1 MDEVERTLATYEGD
15 ADAYAEK
22 YLSESG
28 LEAYGGPFLDYLDG
42 DRVLDLGCG
51 PGVDAAVFARRGF
64 DVVGF
69 DVTPSFL
76 RRAREHF
83 VEVAA
88 DVAAD
93 CQARASFVRGDMRSL
108 PFEADSFDGIWA
120 SGSFHHVPR
129 EQAPDTAA
137 ALQRLLRDG
146 GCAYISVKR
155 EPTGSEVADRHFE
168 FYEPEAFRALLA
180 DAGFNV
186 EIVEATG
193 PWIGAIARV

>member
-15 ADAYAEK
+15 AAAYAEK

-28 LEAYGGPFLDYLDG
+28 LTEYGGPFLDRLDG
-42 DRVLDLGCG
+42 GRVLDLGCG
-51 PGVDAAVFARRGF
+51 PGVDTAAFARRGF

-76 RRAREHF
+76 RRAREHLA
-83 VEVAA
+83 EVTA
-88 DVAAD
+88 DR
-93 CQARASFVRGDMRSL
+93 QARTSFVRGDMRL
-108 PFEADSFDGIWA
+108 PPFADDSFDGIWA

-129 EQAPDTAA
+129 EDAPATVA
-137 ALQRLLRDG
+137 ALRRLLRED

-168 FYEPEAFRALLA
+168 FYEPDEFATLLA
-180 DAGFNV
+180 DAGFDV

>member
-1 MDEVERTLATYEGD
+1 MDEVERMLVTYEGN
-15 ADAYAEK
+15 AETYAEK

-28 LEAYGGPFLDYLDG
+28 LEAYGGPFLDRLEG
-42 DRVLDLGCG
+42 GRVLDLGCG
-51 PGVDAAVFARRGF
+51 PGVDTALFAQRGF
-64 DVVGF
+64 DVVGL
-69 DVTPSFL
+69 DITESFL

-83 VEVAA
+83 VEVT
-88 DVAAD
+88 AD

-108 PFEADSFDGIWA
+108 PFEADSFDGIWV
-120 SGSFHHVPR
+120 SGSFHHVPWA
-129 EQAPDTAA
+129 EAPDTAA
-137 ALQRLLRDG
+137 ALARLLRDG

-186 EIVEATG
+186 EIVEVTG

>member
-15 ADAYAEK
+15 AAAYAEK

-28 LEAYGGPFLDYLDG
+28 LEAYGGPFLDRLDG
-42 DRVLDLGCG
+42 GRVLDLGCG

-83 VEVAA
+83 VEVTA
-88 DVAAD
+88 DVTAD
-93 CQARASFVRGDMRSL
+93 RQAEASFVRDDMRSP
-108 PFEADSFDGIWA
+108 PFVADSFDGIWA

-129 EQAPDTAA
+129 EEAPATAA
-137 ALQRLLRDG
+137 ELARVLRDG

-155 EPTGSEVADRHFE
+155 EPTGSKVADRHFE
-168 FYEPEAFRALLA
+168 FYEPDAFERLLA
-180 DAGFNV
+180 DAGFDV
-186 EIVEATG
+186 EIIETTG

>member
-1 MDEVERTLATYEGD
+1 MDEVERTLVTYEGN
-15 ADAYAEK
+15 AETYAEK

-28 LEAYGGPFLDYLDG
+28 VAEYGGPFLDYLDG
-42 DRVLDLGCG
+42 GRVLDLGCG
-51 PGVDAAVFARRGF
+51 PGVDTAVFARRGF

-83 VEVAA
+83 VEVT
-88 DVAAD
+88 AD

-129 EQAPDTAA
+129 EQAPNTAA

-168 FYEPEAFRALLA
+168 FYEPGEFRALLA
-180 DAGFNV
+180 DAGFDV
-186 EIVEATG
+186 EIVETLGVRVGAVD
-193 PWIGAIARV
+193 IGTV

>member
-15 ADAYAEK
+15 AEAYAEK

-28 LEAYGGPFLDYLDG
+28 LAEYGGPFLDYLDG

-51 PGVDAAVFARRGF
+51 PGVNAAGFAQRGF

-69 DVTPSFL
+69 DVTGSFL
-76 RRAREHF
+76 QRAREHL
-83 VEVAA
+83 A
-88 DVAAD
+88 DVAGD
-93 CQARASFVRGDMRSL
+93 CQVETSFVRGDMRSP
-108 PFEADSFDGIWA
+108 PFEPDSFDGIWA

-129 EQAPDTAA
+129 EEAPATAA
-137 ALQRLLRDG
+137 ALARLLREG

-168 FYEPEAFRALLA
+168 FYEPEAFATLLA
-180 DAGFNV
+180 DAGFDV

>member
-1 MDEVERTLATYEGD
+1 MDEVERTLATYEGN
-15 ADAYAEK
+15 AEVYAEK

-28 LEAYGGPFLDYLDG
+28 LEAYGGPFLDRLDG
-42 DRVLDLGCG
+42 GRVLDLGCG
-51 PGVDAAVFARRGF
+51 PGVDAAVFAQLGV
-64 DVVGF
+64 DVVGL

-83 VEVAA
+83 VEVTA

-186 EIVEATG
+186 EIVEATE

>member
-1 MDEVERTLATYEGD
+1 MDEVERMLVTYEGN
-15 ADAYAEK
+15 AETYAEK

-28 LEAYGGPFLDYLDG
+28 LEAYGGPFLDRLDG
-42 DRVLDLGCG
+42 GRVLDLGCG
-51 PGVDAAVFARRGF
+51 PGVDTAVFARRGF

-83 VEVAA
+83 VEVTA
-88 DVAAD
+88 DVTAD
-93 CQARASFVRGDMRSL
+93 RQAEASFVRGDMRSP
-108 PFEADSFDGIWA
+108 PFVADSFDGIWA

-129 EQAPDTAA
+129 EEAPATAA
-137 ALQRLLRDG
+137 ELARVLRED

-168 FYEPEAFRALLA
+168 FYEPGEFRALLA
-180 DAGFNV
+180 DAGFDV
-186 EIVEATG
+186 EIIETTG

>member
-1 MDEVERTLATYEGD
+1 MDEVERTLATYEGN
-15 ADAYAEK
+15 AETYAEK

-28 LEAYGGPFLDYLDG
+28 LEAYGGPFLDRLDG
-42 DRVLDLGCG
+42 GRVLDLGCG
-51 PGVDAAVFARRGF
+51 PGVDAAVFAQLGV
-64 DVVGF
+64 DVVGL

-83 VEVAA
+83 VEVTA
-88 DVAAD
+88 DVTAD

-108 PFEADSFDGIWA
+108 PFEADSFDGIWV

-129 EQAPDTAA
+129 EQAPDTGA
-137 ALQRLLRDG
+137 ALARLLRDG

>member
-1 MDEVERTLATYEGD
+1 MDEVERTLATYEGN
-15 ADAYAEK
+15 AEAYAEK

-28 LEAYGGPFLDYLDG
+28 LEAYGGPFLDRLDG
-42 DRVLDLGCG
+42 GRVLDLGCG
-51 PGVDAAVFARRGF
+51 PGVDAAVFAQLGV
-64 DVVGF
+64 DVVGL

-83 VEVAA
+83 VEVT
-88 DVAAD
+88 AD

-129 EQAPDTAA
+129 AEAPDTAA
-137 ALQRLLRDG
+137 ALARLLRDG

-180 DAGFNV
+180 DAGFDV

>member
-15 ADAYAEK
+15 AEAYAEK

-28 LEAYGGPFLDYLDG
+28 VAEYGGPFLDRLDG
-42 DRVLDLGCG
+42 GRVLDLGCG

-69 DVTPSFL
+69 DVTASFL

-83 VEVAA
+83 VEVTA

-129 EQAPDTAA
+129 EQAPNTAA

-168 FYEPEAFRALLA
+168 FYEPDAFERLLA
-180 DAGFNV
+180 DAGFDV
-186 EIVEATG
+186 EIIETTG

>member
-15 ADAYAEK
+15 AAAYAEK

-28 LEAYGGPFLDYLDG
+28 LEAYGGPFLDRLDG
-42 DRVLDLGCG
+42 GRVLDLGCG
-51 PGVDAAVFARRGF
+51 PGVDTAVFARRGF

-83 VEVAA
+83 VEVTA
-88 DVAAD
+88 DVTAD
-93 CQARASFVRGDMRSL
+93 RQAEASFVRGDMRSP
-108 PFEADSFDGIWA
+108 PFVADSFDGIWA

-129 EQAPDTAA
+129 EEAPATAA
-137 ALQRLLRDG
+137 ELARVLRDG
-146 GCAYISVKR
+146 GHAYISVKR

-168 FYEPEAFRALLA
+168 FYEPGEFRSLLTE
-180 DAGFNV
+180 AGFDV
-186 EIVEATG
+186 LTVGT
-193 PWIGAIARV
+193 IGQWMDAIARA

>member
-1 MDEVERTLATYEGD
+1 MDEVERTLATYEGN
-15 ADAYAEK
+15 AEAYAEK

-51 PGVDAAVFARRGF
+51 PGVNAAGFARRGL
-64 DVVGF
+64 DVVGL
-69 DVTPSFL
+69 DITESFL
-76 RRAREHF
+76 RRARDYL
-83 VEVAA
+83 A
-88 DVAAD
+88 DATPD
-93 CQARASFVRGDMRSL
+93 QQARASFVRGDMRSL

>member
-1 MDEVERTLATYEGD
+1 MDEVERTLATYEGN
-15 ADAYAEK
+15 AEAYAEK

-28 LEAYGGPFLDYLDG
+28 LEAYGGPFLDRLDG
-42 DRVLDLGCG
+42 GRVLDLGCG
-51 PGVDAAVFARRGF
+51 PGVDAAVFAQLGV
-64 DVVGF
+64 DVVGL

-83 VEVAA
+83 VEVTA

-93 CQARASFVRGDMRSL
+93 RQARASFVRGDMRSL
-108 PFEADSFDGIWA
+108 PFEADSFDGIWV

-137 ALQRLLRDG
+137 ALARLLRDG

-180 DAGFNV
+180 DAGFDV

-193 PWIGAIARV
+193 PWIGAIARA

>member
-1 MDEVERTLATYEGD
+1 MNEVERTLATYEGD
-15 ADAYAEK
+15 AAAYAEK

-28 LEAYGGPFLDYLDG
+28 LEAYGGPFLDRLDG
-42 DRVLDLGCG
+42 GRVLDLGCG
-51 PGVDAAVFARRGF
+51 PGVDAAVFAQLGVN
-64 DVVGF
+64 VVGL

-83 VEVAA
+83 VEVTA
-88 DVAAD
+88 DVTAD
-93 CQARASFVRGDMRSL
+93 RQAEASFVRGDMRSP
-108 PFEADSFDGIWA
+108 PFVADSFDGIWA

-129 EQAPDTAA
+129 EEAPATAA
-137 ALQRLLRDG
+137 ELARVLRED

-168 FYEPEAFRALLA
+168 FYEPGEFRALLA
-180 DAGFNV
+180 DAGFDV
-186 EIVEATG
+186 EIIETTG

>member
-1 MDEVERTLATYEGD
+1 MDEVERTLATYEGN
-15 ADAYAEK
+15 AETYAEK

-42 DRVLDLGCG
+42 GRVLDLGCG
-51 PGVDAAVFARRGF
+51 PGVDTAGFARRGL

-83 VEVAA
+83 VEVTA
-88 DVAAD
+88 DVTAD

-129 EQAPDTAA
+129 EQAPNTAA

-168 FYEPEAFRALLA
+168 FYEPGEFRSLLIE
-180 DAGFNV
+180 AGFDV
-186 EIVEATG
+186 LTVGT
-193 PWIGAIARV
+193 IGQWMDAIARA

>member
-15 ADAYAEK
+15 AAAYAEK

-28 LEAYGGPFLDYLDG
+28 VAEYGGPFLDYLDG
-42 DRVLDLGCG
+42 GRVLDLGCG
-51 PGVDAAVFARRGF
+51 PGIDAAGFARRGL
-64 DVVGF
+64 DVVGL
-69 DVTPSFL
+69 DITESFL

-83 VEVAA
+83 VEVT
-88 DVAAD
+88 AD

-129 EQAPDTAA
+129 EQAPATAA
-137 ALQRLLRDG
+137 ELARVLRED

-168 FYEPEAFRALLA
+168 FYEPGEFRALLA
-180 DAGFNV
+180 DAGFDV
-186 EIVEATG
+186 EIVETLGVRVGAVD
-193 PWIGAIARV
+193 IGTV

>member
-15 ADAYAEK
+15 AAAYAEK

-28 LEAYGGPFLDYLDG
+28 LVEYGGPFLDRLDG
-42 DRVLDLGCG
+42 GRVLDLGCG

-76 RRAREHF
+76 RRARERF
-83 VEVAA
+83 VEVTA

-120 SGSFHHVPR
+120 SGSLHHVPR
-129 EQAPDTAA
+129 EQAPNTAA

-155 EPTGSEVADRHFE
+155 EPTGSEVANRHFE

-180 DAGFNV
+180 DAGFDV

>member
-1 MDEVERTLATYEGD
+1 M
-15 ADAYAEK
+15 
-22 YLSESG
+22 
-28 LEAYGGPFLDYLDG
+28 
-42 DRVLDLGCG
+42 LDLGCG

-108 PFEADSFDGIWA
+108 PFEADSFDGIWV

>member
-15 ADAYAEK
+15 AAAYTEK

-28 LEAYGGPFLDYLDG
+28 LVEYGRPFLDRLDG

-51 PGVDAAVFARRGF
+51 PGVDTAVFARRGF

-83 VEVAA
+83 VEVTA

-180 DAGFNV
+180 DAGFDV

>member
-15 ADAYAEK
+15 AAAYAEK
-22 YLSESG
+22 YLAESG
-28 LEAYGGPFLDYLDG
+28 LAEYGGPFLDRLEG
-42 DRVLDLGCG
+42 GRVLDLGCG
-51 PGVDAAVFARRGF
+51 PGVDTALFAQRGF

-69 DVTPSFL
+69 DVTGSFL

-83 VEVAA
+83 VEVTA

-93 CQARASFVRGDMRSL
+93 RQAEASFVRGDMRSP
-108 PFEADSFDGIWA
+108 PFVADSFDGIWA

-168 FYEPEAFRALLA
+168 FYEPDAFERLLA
-180 DAGFNV
+180 DAGFDV
-186 EIVEATG
+186 EIIETTG